1 MLRTEMLWQQQLGRI
16 SLTLKYFANN
26 YETISWINF
35 SIIVLVNILFVNT
48 LKIDELNIVSYQKS
62 WQQNFVSGVSMI
74 QTSIAILVCFAYYI

>member
-1 MLRTEMLWQQQLGRI
+1 MSTINMLRTEMLWQQQLGRI

-48 LKIDELNIVSYQKS
+48 L
-62 WQQNFVSGVSMI
+62 
-74 QTSIAILVCFAYYI
+74 